1 MRARFEFTFHLV
13 DERSARNGDVDA
25 TLALMGEQ
33 GWEIRGVA
41 PAAEGRLT
49 IALQRTLDEETP
61 LPDGPVLAATLA
73 EPLAAPSLE
82 ELERDPPLHGE

>member
-49 IALQRTLDEETP
+49 IALQRT
-61 LPDGPVLAATLA
+61 